1 MSFDC
6 FLACYAAKRMNS
18 TLYRETT
25 LPKTSI
31 WVFFQ
36 LLYCKRQ
43 KKRKKNA
50 YKNPPYEKE
59 NVSFECFEILTYK
72 NAKMHRKYP

>member
-1 MSFDC
+1 MCILSFIDTKM
-6 FLACYAAKRMNS
+6 LQRMNS
-18 TLYRETT
+18 TLYRETTT

-43 KKRKKNA
+43 KKRKKMHR
-50 YKNPPYEKE
+50 KTHDMKKE
-59 NVSFECFEILTYK
+59 NVSFECF
-72 NAKMHRKYP
+72 